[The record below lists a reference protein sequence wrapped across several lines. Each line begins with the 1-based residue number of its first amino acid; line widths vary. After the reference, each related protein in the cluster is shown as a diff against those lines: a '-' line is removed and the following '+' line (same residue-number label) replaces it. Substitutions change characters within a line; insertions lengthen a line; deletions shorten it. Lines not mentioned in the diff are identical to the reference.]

1 MNEHIVARNFGPIRD
16 VSITFRKTTLL
27 IGDQGTGKS
36 CIAKLFS
43 VFKWL
48 EKVLVQRRQDR
59 DYYEKYNRFQKLLEY
74 HQIDSFLREDTY
86 IRYEGEACTFVYDA
100 VSFTVESLEPD
111 SSAICKVMYVPAERS
126 IVSVAENKPSVLR
139 QLPASVATF
148 NDRLT
153 DAKRFFKDGY
163 PLPYGALTFK
173 YDQLNGVSKI
183 LGEGYA
189 VFLRNASSGIQ
200 SSVPLCLVSDYL
212 AQLVMTHESEMVL
225 PDKMQQ
231 WIDSQV
237 REILNNDKFSN
248 QVKESALK
256 NLSHYSF
263 YNSFVNI
270 VEEPELSLFP
280 TSQLEVLRRLVADN
294 TSTEANMLVIA
305 THSPYTLAILNLFIM
320 TFMSENEEEMTKGY
334 FINPNE
340 IAAYGL
346 SNDPKDEYCKS
357 IIDEQSGLISKNAL
371 DAVSEE
377 IMGNFN
383 DMLIDF
389 ARSRRGQQD
398 GQ

>member
-48 EKVLVQRRQDR
+48 EKVLVQRRYDR
-59 DYYEKYNRFQKLLEY
+59 DYYGKYNRFLKLLEY

-189 VFLRNASSGIQ
+189 VFLREASSGIQ

-237 REILNNDKFSN
+237 RE
-248 QVKESALK
+248 SALK

-280 TSQLEVLRRLVADN
+280 TSQLEVLKRLVADN

-305 THSPYTLAILNLFIM
+305 THSPYSLAILNLFIM
-320 TFMSENEEEMTKGY
+320 TCISENEEDMDKGY
-334 FINPNE
+334 YIKPDE
-340 IAAYGL
+340 IAAYSL
-346 SNDPKDEYCKS
+346 SNDPHEEYCKS
-357 IIDEQSGLISKNAL
+357 IIDANSGLISKNAL

-377 IMGNFN
+377 IMGDFN
-383 DMLIDF
+383 AMLIDY
-389 ARSRRGQQD
+389 AQSRRGQQD